1 MTSLMGHQSR
11 VAAKPCIELRQFIGA
26 ATCCYALLQ
35 TVARP
40 LSACDKARVGSRSEA
55 GCRDQRGVAMNM
67 RLGSHDSFSVP
78 ARGAPRFAQDGAGVI
93 DVDELRRH
101 VPVLRHKLA
110 AGQPVYHA
118 GQPFKS
124 LFLVH
129 AGFVKLVELSDDG
142 RDQVTGFRGKGDF
155 LGTDSIGLPAY
166 ACGAVS
172 LESGEA
178 WELPYPAMLQA
189 CRDMPELNARLAA
202 ALAREIRADHAWM
215 LTIGTL
221 NAEQRVAAFLVAEG
235 RRCATLG
242 FSARHF
248 MLRMRRA
255 DMASFLA
262 LTNETVCRVLA
273 KLHDMRLIAV
283 ARREVEVLDE
293 GALRS
298 MAGQLA

>member
-1 MTSLMGHQSR
+1 
-11 VAAKPCIELRQFIGA
+11 
-26 ATCCYALLQ
+26 
-35 TVARP
+35 
-40 LSACDKARVGSRSEA
+40 
-55 GCRDQRGVAMNM
+55 MNM
-67 RLGSHDSFSVP
+67 RLDSNQSTS
-78 ARGAPRFAQDGAGVI
+78 AGAGAASRFAREGAGTI
-93 DVDELRRH
+93 DVDELRRY

-110 AGQPVYHA
+110 AGQAVYHT
-118 GQPFKS
+118 GQPFRS

-129 AGFVKLVELSDDG
+129 AGFVKLVELSNDG

-155 LGTDSIGLPAY
+155 LGTDSIGLSTY

-189 CRDMPELNARLAA
+189 CCDMPELSARLNA
-202 ALAREIRADHAWM
+202 ALAREIRTDHAWM

-235 RRCATLG
+235 GRCARLG

-293 GALRS
+293 GALRC
-298 MAGQLA
+298 MAGHSA

>member
-1 MTSLMGHQSR
+1 MANVSSIGFG
-11 VAAKPCIELRQFIGA
+11 VAIK
-26 ATCCYALLQ
+26 
-35 TVARP
+35 
-40 LSACDKARVGSRSEA
+40 
-55 GCRDQRGVAMNM
+55 RGVAMNM
-67 RLGSHDSFSVP
+67 RLESTTSSSPVTSRSCQHGEDAAFHLD
-78 ARGAPRFAQDGAGVI
+78 AEA
-93 DVDELRRH
+93 LRRY
-101 VPVLRHKLA
+101 VPVVRHKLA
-110 AGQPVYHA
+110 AGQPLYHA
-118 GQPFKS
+118 GQTFRS

-142 RDQVTGFRGKGDF
+142 RDQVMGFRGRGDF
-155 LGTDSIGLPAY
+155 LGTESIGLSAY

-178 WELPYPAMLQA
+178 WELPYPAILQA
-189 CRDMPELNARLAA
+189 CGKMPELNARLTT

-221 NAEQRVAAFLVAEG
+221 NAEQRVAAFLIAEG

-242 FSARHF
+242 YSAKHF

-273 KLHDMRLIAV
+273 KLHDNRLITV

-293 GALRS
+293 CALRS
-298 MAGQLA
+298 MAGQPA